1 MNKKTIITAFPTFRR
16 LPVAFLLALVTLAG
30 QGQETKVQEHVFAP
44 VVNDTIDFVI
54 EGTASEGAD
63 TIYLDE
69 RPYVDYKEYPVEEGK
84 FRITVRQPLH
94 KFLQIEDGE
103 NGWMVII
110 VDSMPARIT
119 VDFRTNKVVEGSPL
133 NLRFNHYQLAKGSIE
148 HEMEQHMEDE
158 DRTIYDSLDQKRKDV
173 EWKSIIE
180 NLDNVIPVYVLSL
193 NGQAVMYAPE
203 KLAECM
209 KEEYAFAH
217 HPEMEKVWKYYWAM
231 QKRLPGQD
239 YHELELP
246 DTTGTV
252 HRLSEYVGHGNYVLL
267 DFWASWCGPC
277 MGSMPMMKEIHNSYV
292 SKGLKIIGISF
303 DSERDKWL
311 SAIQRLELP
320 WLHLSDLRGWES
332 IASETYGVRAI
343 PETVLIDPNGK
354 ILLTGLREQAL
365 EKKLDEIFNDK

>member
-1 MNKKTIITAFPTFRR
+1 MNKKTIITAFLTFRR

-277 MGSMPMMKEIHNSYV
+277 MGSMPMMKEIHNSYA

>member
-277 MGSMPMMKEIHNSYV
+277 MGSMPMMKEIHNSYA

>member
-1 MNKKTIITAFPTFRR
+1 MNKKTIITTFPTFRR

-277 MGSMPMMKEIHNSYV
+277 MGSMPMMKEIHNSYA

>member
-1 MNKKTIITAFPTFRR
+1 MKKQTIIA
-16 LPVAFLLALVTLAG
+16 AMLALVCLTSCK
-30 QGQETKVQEHVFAP
+30 QESKVQEHVFIP

-69 RPYVDYKEYPVEEGK
+69 RPYVGYKEYPVEDGK
-84 FRITVRQPLH
+84 FRICVRQPLH

-103 NGWMVII
+103 DGWMQII
-110 VDSMPARIT
+110 VDSMPARVV

-133 NLRFNHYQLAKGSIE
+133 NKRFNHYMLMKDSIE
-148 HEMEQHMEDE
+148 LEMENLDEEE
-158 DRTIYDSLDQKRKDV
+158 DRAAYDSLEKKWDDV
-173 EWKSIIE
+173 VWKSIIE
-180 NLDNVIPVYVLSL
+180 NLDNVIPVYYLSL
-193 NGQAVMYAPE
+193 NGRAYSYPSE
-203 KLAECM
+203 RLAECM

-217 HPEMEKVWKYYWAM
+217 HPDMEKVWKYYWAM

-252 HRLSEYVGHGNYVLL
+252 HRLSEYVGQGNYVLL

-277 MGSMPMMKEIHNSYV
+277 MGSMPMMKEIHNTYASR
-292 SKGLKIIGISF
+292 GLQIIGISF

-311 SAIQRLELP
+311 SAIKRVELP
-320 WLHLSDLRGWES
+320 WLQLSDLKGWDS
-332 IASETYGVRAI
+332 AGSDIYGVRAI
-343 PETVLIDPNGK
+343 PEIVLIDPDGK
-354 ILLTGLREQAL
+354 IIASGLREEELKA
-365 EKKLDEIFNDK
+365 KLAEIFKDK